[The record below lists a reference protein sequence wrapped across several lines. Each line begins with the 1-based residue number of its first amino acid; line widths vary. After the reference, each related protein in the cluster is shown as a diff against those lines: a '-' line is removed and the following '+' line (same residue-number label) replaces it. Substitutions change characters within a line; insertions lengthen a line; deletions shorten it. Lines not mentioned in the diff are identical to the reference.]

1 MSICKPRL
9 LAVSTLLIIHATG
22 LSVNALFLPLIILVQ
37 ITFAFGLILML
48 SAANVFVRDVQY
60 MMNPIMMIWMY
71 ASPILYSISMVPE
84 KFLKIYK
91 LNPMV
96 SILQGYQDILYNKVL
111 PDFKSLGITFGV
123 SVILVVIGWL
133 IFNKLQKR
141 FAEEV

>member
-1 MSICKPRL
+1 
-9 LAVSTLLIIHATG
+9 
-22 LSVNALFLPLIILVQ
+22 
-37 ITFAFGLILML
+37 
-48 SAANVFVRDVQY
+48 
-60 MMNPIMMIWMY
+60 
-71 ASPILYSISMVPE
+71 MVPE

-133 IFNKLQKR
+133 VFNKLQKR